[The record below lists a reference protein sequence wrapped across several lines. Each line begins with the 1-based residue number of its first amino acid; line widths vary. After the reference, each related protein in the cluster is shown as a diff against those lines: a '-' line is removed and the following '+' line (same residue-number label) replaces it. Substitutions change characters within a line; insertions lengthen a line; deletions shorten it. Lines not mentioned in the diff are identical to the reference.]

1 MISGSDL
8 SRSVGLI
15 SYPKMLRLAI
25 GPTRPPIQQI
35 NKGPFPRK
43 LKHTNDIHYIFS
55 LISGFST

>member
-15 SYPKMLRLAI
+15 SYPKMLRLAM

-35 NKGPFPRK
+35 NKSPFPRK
-43 LKHTNDIHYIFS
+43 LKHTFDFSS
-55 LISGFST
+55 LISGFLT

>member
-15 SYPKMLRLAI
+15 SYPKMLRLAMR
-25 GPTRPPIQQI
+25 PTWPPIQQI
-35 NKGPFPRK
+35 NKGPFPGK
-43 LKHTNDIHYIFS
+43 LKPTIEIHYIFS